1 MDHFILNNNTWLKYL
16 PIAVY
21 VLLVIIITLLILIG
35 FMLYKRYKYQNLK
48 SRNHKSVFATAY
60 AECSVQ
66 NASSS
71 VPLKTRTGKSFY
83 TCAETGNADSRP
95 TKAGGNTKGVGILFS
110 I

>member
-48 SRNHKSVFATAY
+48 SRNHKSVFATAF
-60 AECSVQ
+60 Q
-66 NASSS
+66 NW
-71 VPLKTRTGKSFY
+71 KI
-83 TCAETGNADSRP
+83 
-95 TKAGGNTKGVGILFS
+95 ILHMCRNRQRRFQTD
-110 I
+110 

>member
-48 SRNHKSVFATAY
+48 SRNHKSA
-60 AECSVQ
+60 
-66 NASSS
+66 
-71 VPLKTRTGKSFY
+71 FY